1 MRFCAYC
8 EREIPPVYQ
17 ETELAPGIT
26 VGLAHKD
33 ELEFRESEQPTVCM
47 DCRAEIT
54 EFTEHLEENGVNA
67 FPHNHEF
74 SLDLVSGCSVCGD
87 KIGGLYGYLLVID
100 DPFEEETENHYISCE
115 SCYTIISNFLEGIPE
130 KNYAGE
136 LFLSP
141 SGFGWRVHQYLHSL
155 IMEELCYADL
165 VRVQR
170 AAGLTR
176 SESEE
181 IHREMF
187 QSLISKVA
195 NERGRGSTANV
206 SFDIG
211 YGGGPIEYTI
221 NLLEDSSTT
230 VFGATNVFDVSNY
243 RKTSV
248 TVPIPPATPQ
258 NASVFAERIRP
269 TLEQIEKDI
278 EAEYHTAVSRTD
290 ATLADLKENEPEQL
304 EKVKEHGI
312 PELIQELSKKA
323 LSDPLS

>member
-26 VGLAHKD
+26 VGLAHED
-33 ELEFRESEQPTVCM
+33 ELEFRESEQPTACM

-54 EFTEHLEENGVNA
+54 EFTEHLEETGVNA

-87 KIGGLYGYLLVID
+87 KIGELYGYLLVID

-115 SCYTIISNFLEGIPE
+115 PCWTVISNFLEELPE
-130 KNYAGE
+130 KNYAGD

-141 SGFGWRVHQYLHSL
+141 SELGWRAHQYIHHMLL
-155 IMEELCYADL
+155 EELAYADL

-170 AAGLTR
+170 AVDHTR

-181 IHREMF
+181 IHKNMF
-187 QSLISKVA
+187 QNLISKVA
-195 NERGRGSTANV
+195 NERGRGSTATV

-211 YGGGPIEYTI
+211 YGGGPIEWSI
-221 NLLEDSSTT
+221 ELLEDSSMK

-243 RKTSV
+243 RKTSI
-248 TVPIPPATPQ
+248 TVPIPPVTPQ
-258 NASVFAERIRP
+258 NSTVFAERIRP
-269 TLEQIEKDI
+269 TLEQIEQDL
-278 EAEYHTAVSRTD
+278 ESEYHLAVTRTD
-290 ATLADLKENEPEQL
+290 ATLADLEEHEPEQL
-304 EKVKEHGI
+304 EKLKEHGI
-312 PELIQELSKKA
+312 PELIQELSEKT
-323 LSDPLS
+323 LSKSRS